1 MRSPGEND
9 GMKITYTEEK
19 KFTQDAIQRL
29 FLSVGWVSG
38 QYPSRLYKALMHS
51 STVITA
57 WDGDRLIG
65 LARLLDDSEL
75 VAYMHYVL
83 VDPAY
88 HGQGV
93 ASAMMEMVK
102 EKYKDY
108 LYIEI
113 MPEESKN
120 AAFYERFGFQIMS
133 DGVAMQ
139 LCNFGNQR

>member
-1 MRSPGEND
+1 ME
-9 GMKITYTEEK
+9 ITYTEEK
-19 KFTQDAIQRL
+19 KFTQDQVQRL

-38 QYPSRLYKALMHS
+38 QYPARLYKALIHS

-57 WDGDRLIG
+57 WDGDRLVG
-65 LARLLDDSEL
+65 LVRLIDDSEL

-83 VDPAY
+83 VDPLY
-88 HGQGV
+88 HGRGI
-93 ASAMMEMVK
+93 ASTMIGIVK
-102 EKYKDY
+102 EKYKNY

-120 AAFYERFGFQIMS
+120 ASFYEQHGFQVMP

-139 LCNFGNQR
+139 LCNFADKR